1 MKELKKQW
9 KQGEFHKCYLFYGSE
24 TYLIKNYEEAL
35 TEALLP
41 PGAEGMNFDVLEGKK
56 ATAAAI
62 MDAAETLPFLNEK
75 RLVLVRN
82 SEFFQ
87 KGGRKEEGENLVDFL
102 GNLPETTCL
111 LFVEEKV
118 EKNNRLYK
126 AVAKNGMAV
135 DFQPLTEK
143 EIISWLKKSC
153 RDQDLTLN
161 DSTAVYLLRITD
173 NSMENLVRELG
184 KLTAYKADGGE
195 ITKEDIDA
203 VCSISLEARIF
214 DLVRAVA
221 EGRTERAMTL
231 YRNLLRM
238 KESPFLVLSLITRQ
252 FRLILECALLSA
264 QGSPNPE
271 IAKRLEIREFA
282 VRDYLKQSKSFTKEQ
297 LQEALEN
304 CLQTDLDIK
313 GGKIEEELAVELLL
327 LRWSGKKKEL

>member
-9 KQGEFHKCYLFYGSE
+9 KQGEFHKCYLFYGTE

-35 TEALLP
+35 TEAILP
-41 PGAEGMNFDVLEGKK
+41 PGAEGLNFDVLEGKK

-62 MDAAETLPFLNEK
+62 MDAAETLPFLNDR
-75 RLVLVRN
+75 RLVLVRG

-87 KGGRKEEGENLVDFL
+87 KGGRKEEGEFLVDFM
-102 GNLPETTCL
+102 NHLPETTCL
-111 LFVEEKV
+111 LFIEEKA

-153 RDQDLTLN
+153 KGQGLTLA
-161 DSTAVYLLRITD
+161 DSTAVYLLRKTD
-173 NSMENLVRELG
+173 NSMENLERELG
-184 KLTAYKADGGE
+184 KLTAYKAGGGE
-195 ITKEDIDA
+195 ITREDIDD
-203 VCSISLEARIF
+203 VCSVSLEARIF

-221 EGRTERAMTL
+221 EGKTEQTMEL

-238 KESPFLVLSLITRQ
+238 KESPFLVLSLVTRQ
-252 FRLILECALLSA
+252 FRLILESALLSA
-264 QGSPNPE
+264 QGDPNAE
-271 IAKRLEIREFA
+271 IAAKLEIREFA
-282 VRDYLKQSKSFTKEQ
+282 VRDYLKQSKSFSGEQ
-297 LQEALEN
+297 LQEALRD

-313 GGKIEEELAVELLL
+313 NGKMEEELAVELLL
-327 LRWSGKKKEL
+327 LRWSGRNSDR

>member
-9 KQGEFHKCYLFYGSE
+9 KQGEFHKCYLFYGTE

-35 TEALLP
+35 TEAILP
-41 PGAEGMNFDVLEGKK
+41 PGADGLNFDVLEGKK

-62 MDAAETLPFLNEK
+62 MDAAETLPFLNDR
-75 RLVLVRN
+75 RLVLVRG

-87 KGGRKEEGENLVDFL
+87 KGGRKEEGEFLVDFM
-102 GNLPETTCL
+102 NHLPETTCL
-111 LFVEEKV
+111 LFIEEKA

-153 RDQDLTLN
+153 KGQGLTLA
-161 DSTAVYLLRITD
+161 DSTAVYLLRKTD
-173 NSMENLVRELG
+173 NSMENLERELG
-184 KLTAYKADGGE
+184 KLTAYKAGDGE
-195 ITKEDIDA
+195 ITREDIDD
-203 VCSISLEARIF
+203 VCSVSLEARIF

-221 EGRTERAMTL
+221 EGKTEQTMEL

-238 KESPFLVLSLITRQ
+238 KESPFLVLSLVTRQ
-252 FRLILECALLSA
+252 FRLILESALLSA
-264 QGSPNPE
+264 QGDPNAE
-271 IAKRLEIREFA
+271 IAAKLVIREFA
-282 VRDYLKQSKSFTKEQ
+282 VRDYLKQSKSFSGEQ
-297 LQEALEN
+297 LQEALRD

-313 GGKIEEELAVELLL
+313 NGQMEEEMAVELLL
-327 LRWSGKKKEL
+327 LRWSGRNSDR

>member
-9 KQGEFHKCYLFYGSE
+9 KQGEFHKCYLFYGTE

-35 TEALLP
+35 TEAILP
-41 PGAEGMNFDVLEGKK
+41 PGAEGLNFDVLEGKK

-62 MDAAETLPFLNEK
+62 MDAAETLPFLNDR
-75 RLVLVRN
+75 RLVLVRG

-87 KGGRKEEGENLVDFL
+87 KGGRKEEGEFLVDFV
-102 GNLPETTCL
+102 NHLPETTCL
-111 LFVEEKV
+111 LFLEEKA

-153 RDQDLTLN
+153 KGQGLTLA
-161 DSTAVYLLRITD
+161 DSTAVYLLRKTD
-173 NSMENLVRELG
+173 NSMENLERELG
-184 KLTAYKADGGE
+184 KLTAYKAGDGE
-195 ITKEDIDA
+195 ITREDIDD
-203 VCSISLEARIF
+203 VCSVSLEARIF

-221 EGRTERAMTL
+221 EGKTEQTMEL

-238 KESPFLVLSLITRQ
+238 KESPFLVLSLVTRQ
-252 FRLILECALLSA
+252 FRLILESALLSA
-264 QGSPNPE
+264 QGDPNAE
-271 IAKRLEIREFA
+271 IAAKLEIREFA
-282 VRDYLKQSKSFTKEQ
+282 VRDYLKQSKSFSGKQ
-297 LQEALEN
+297 LQEAMRD

-313 GGKIEEELAVELLL
+313 NGKMEEELAVELLL
-327 LRWSGKKKEL
+327 LRWSGRNSDR

>member
-9 KQGEFHKCYLFYGSE
+9 KQGEFQRCYLFYGSE
-24 TYLIKNYEEAL
+24 TYLVKNYEEAL
-35 TEALLP
+35 TKAILP
-41 PGAEGMNFDVLEGKK
+41 PGAEGMNFDILEGKK

-82 SEFFQ
+82 SDFFQ
-87 KGGRKEEGENLVDFL
+87 KSGRKEEGEVLLDFL

-111 LFVEEKV
+111 VFVEEKA

-126 AVAKNGMAV
+126 AVTKNGVAV
-135 DFQPLTEK
+135 DFQPLTET
-143 EIISWLKKSC
+143 EIISWLKKNC
-153 RDQDLTLN
+153 KDQGLTLN

-173 NSMENLVRELG
+173 NSMENLARELG
-184 KLTAYKADGGE
+184 KLTAYKAEGGE
-195 ITKEDIDA
+195 ITKEDVDA

-221 EGRTERAMTL
+221 EGRTEQTMTL
-231 YRNLLRM
+231 CRNLLRM

-252 FRLILECALLSA
+252 FRLILETALLSS
-264 QGSPNPE
+264 QGALNPE
-271 IAKRLEIREFA
+271 IAGKLEIREFA
-282 VRDYLKQSKSFTKEQ
+282 VRDYLKQSKSFSGEQ
-297 LQEALEN
+297 LQEALRD

-313 GGKIEEELAVELLL
+313 GGRMEEELAVELLL
-327 LRWSGKKKEL
+327 LRWSGKSKKR

>member
-9 KQGEFHKCYLFYGSE
+9 KQGEFHKCYLFYGTE

-35 TEALLP
+35 TEAILP
-41 PGAEGMNFDVLEGKK
+41 PGAEGLNFDVLEGKK

-62 MDAAETLPFLNEK
+62 MDAAETLPFLNDR
-75 RLVLVRN
+75 RLVLVRG

-87 KGGRKEEGENLVDFL
+87 KGGRKEEGEFLVDFV
-102 GNLPETTCL
+102 NHLPETTCL
-111 LFVEEKV
+111 LFIEEKA

-153 RDQDLTLN
+153 KGQGLTLA
-161 DSTAVYLLRITD
+161 DSTAVYLLRKTD
-173 NSMENLVRELG
+173 NSMENLERELG
-184 KLTAYKADGGE
+184 KLTAYKAGDGE
-195 ITKEDIDA
+195 ITREDIDD
-203 VCSISLEARIF
+203 VCSVSLEARIF

-221 EGRTERAMTL
+221 EGKTEQTMEL

-238 KESPFLVLSLITRQ
+238 KESPFLVLSLVTRQ
-252 FRLILECALLSA
+252 FRLILESALLSA
-264 QGSPNPE
+264 QGDPNAE
-271 IAKRLEIREFA
+271 IAAKLVIREFA
-282 VRDYLKQSKSFTKEQ
+282 VRDYLKQSKSFSGEQ
-297 LQEALEN
+297 LQEALRD

-313 GGKIEEELAVELLL
+313 NGQMEEEMAVELLL
-327 LRWSGKKKEL
+327 LRWSGRNSDR